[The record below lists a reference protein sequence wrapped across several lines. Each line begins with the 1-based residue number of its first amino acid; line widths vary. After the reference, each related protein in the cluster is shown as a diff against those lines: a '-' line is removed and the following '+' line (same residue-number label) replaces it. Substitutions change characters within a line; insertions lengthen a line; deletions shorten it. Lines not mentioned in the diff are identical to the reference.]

1 MAASDDEVV
10 DEQIALIG
18 HIENDVI
25 ENNKI
30 IEVNQTAIVNAEM
43 EDEVIQEKEE
53 RLRNSMREVSEE
65 MDMFTKEDEIENAA
79 TKLESIKKLFI
90 AIKTKLR
97 DTLKLID
104 KPANIALQA
113 LWEDN
118 LTRLKRER
126 ARSKFE
132 VWHQSKCK

>member
-18 HIENDVI
+18 HIENDEI
-25 ENNKI
+25 ENNMI
-30 IEVNQTAIVNAEM
+30 IEVNPTAIVNAEM
-43 EDEVIQEKEE
+43 EEEVIQEKEE
-53 RLRNSMREVSEE
+53 WLRNSMREVSKEI
-65 MDMFTKEDEIENAA
+65 DMFNKEDVFEEEIENAA
-79 TKLESIKKLFI
+79 TKLESSKKHFI
-90 AIKTKLR
+90 AIKSNLR

-118 LTRLKRER
+118 LTRLKGKE
-126 ARSKFE
+126 
-132 VWHQSKCK
+132 

>member
-1 MAASDDEVV
+1 
-10 DEQIALIG
+10 
-18 HIENDVI
+18 
-25 ENNKI
+25 
-30 IEVNQTAIVNAEM
+30 M
-43 EDEVIQEKEE
+43 EEEVIQEKEE

-104 KPANIALQA
+104 KPANIALHA

-118 LTRLKRER
+118 RTSSLNANNR
-126 ARSKFE
+126 ASGTEHTLPRHL
-132 VWHQSKCK
+132 VP